1 MALWGNNYNVG
12 TAGSVSLNYATKT
25 VTGGAL
31 TGQLGTLF
39 GESGKAQEGDVIS
52 FGVKTKGGTYF
63 GDAVI
68 ASIASTTSLTIGSTA
83 GLSGAA
89 IAGTS
94 FQVSQKPTFLEGDSR
109 FSERNSDY
117 SSHAYG
123 VAQAGA
129 EDAAGTVYETGVGWV
144 GIQTY
149 VDNGGNLRVKKE
161 ILCAMSG
168 ITTCL
173 LYTSPSPRDLSTS
186 RMPSS
191 A

>member
-1 MALWGNNYNVG
+1 MALWGNNDNVG

-94 FQVSQKPTFLEGDSR
+94 FQVSENPTFLEGDSR

-168 ITTCL
+168 ITTGN
-173 LYTSPSPRDLSTS
+173 TPSYPNIEL
-186 RMPSS
+186 
-191 A
+191 AN